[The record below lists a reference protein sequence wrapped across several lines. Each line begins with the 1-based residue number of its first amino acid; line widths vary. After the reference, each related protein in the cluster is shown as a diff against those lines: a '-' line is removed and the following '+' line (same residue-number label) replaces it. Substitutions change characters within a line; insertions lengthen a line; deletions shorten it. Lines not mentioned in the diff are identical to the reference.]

1 MIGLTSAMQDPI
13 TNGAKSTSVPD
24 SSSGLITPVLES
36 DMIDHICRDPN
47 VFYKSQQINDPELT
61 IDEKVQVLKQVLDRS
76 HPTFLARF
84 GNFIKESHLRFFEQE
99 QQTSC
104 YSPDER
110 YEVDYYL
117 DRIRKNHH
125 GGREQEIRNRRYA
138 ALKQLVHEGNYFSE
152 TEMMQREPL
161 LYDQL
166 VGQYLTEQEK
176 KVRDAAGAKN
186 DSLVAILFNGMD
198 KENAESL
205 KKEQESEEKQQDEL
219 DDDDEDIYNKEKPPD
234 SPGFSRAQWG
244 NFDLEEE
251 ERQQNVQREKEARQR
266 NKKFSI
272 PVNLVTAGERDL
284 LRDEFLG
291 TMYSKFISGE
301 DGEFD
306 YSKVDESMEY
316 DNLDILEQ
324 DEQERYFDTEDS
336 RDSILRDEAD
346 DDDDG
351 GDMQQDDSEED
362 DLDVYMRHLNQHLE
376 NQKKMEQ
383 MNNQMRD
390 VNCEY
395 DSDE

>member
-1 MIGLTSAMQDPI
+1 MTMQDPI
-13 TNGAKSTSVPD
+13 TNGDTPASAPVQD
-24 SSSGLITPVLES
+24 ALEPVLEA
-36 DMIDHICRDPN
+36 DLIDHICRDPK

-61 IDEKVQVLKQVLDRS
+61 TGEKLQIVKQVLEKS
-76 HPTFLARF
+76 HTTFLARF
-84 GNFIKESHLRFFEQE
+84 GNFIKENHLRFFEQE

-117 DRIRKNHH
+117 SKIRKSHH
-125 GGREQEIRNRRYA
+125 GGREQEVRNRRYA
-138 ALKQLVHEGNYFSE
+138 ALKQLVHEGNYFKE

-176 KVRDAAGAKN
+176 KARDAAGTKN

-198 KENAESL
+198 KENTESL
-205 KKEQESEEKQQDEL
+205 KKEQESEEKQQDEP
-219 DDDDEDIYNKEKPPD
+219 DEDEHSYKEKPPD

-251 ERQQNVQREKEARQR
+251 ERQKNVQQEREAKQR

-272 PVNLVTAGERDL
+272 PVNLMTAGERDL

-301 DGEFD
+301 DAEFD

-336 RDSILRDEAD
+336 RDGVLRNE
-346 DDDDG
+346 DDDG
-351 GDMQQDDSEED
+351 GEMQQDDSEED

-376 NQKKMEQ
+376 NQKNMDH

-390 VNCEY
+390 VNCQY